1 MMALV
6 EDLERI
12 ATAAARPSEKLTGI
26 LAVELLDGGRV
37 YLCAY
42 ESGAW
47 LALDDE
53 GQAVTSRRRVRD
65 AASLS
70 ALTEAIEEVAGVE
83 PPLPRLA
90 SHAYLDALGQ
100 GVGPSAGAAV
110 EGVMPVV
117 DGLVEQILARHLT
130 PLA

>member
-1 MMALV
+1 MALAD
-6 EDLERI
+6 DLERI
-12 ATAAARPSEKLTGI
+12 AASAARPGERLTGI

-47 LALDDE
+47 LAVADD
-53 GQAVTSRRRVRD
+53 GQPLTSRRRVHD
-65 AASLS
+65 AASLA
-70 ALTEAIEEVAGVE
+70 ALSEAIEEVAGVE

-100 GVGPSAGAAV
+100 GIGPSAAAAV
-110 EGVMPVV
+110 EGVMPAV
-117 DGLVEQILARHLT
+117 DGLVEQILARHLV
-130 PLA
+130 PLT